1 MVKSVMKEI
10 FIILLLSVAIL
21 LILGILF
28 YDYIPINR
36 VIPER
41 EAYVTPDNVLQE
53 LSESITE
60 TEKVEVTYE
69 VTDSY
74 DQTVTKTIMV
84 TVSEK
89 VLVEKEGEFYLDYL
103 KEVDG
108 NLQIKG
114 YNIIKNIN
122 NDLNTNIEY
131 ELILVNQN
139 NNKEYSQKLERITD
153 KNQMTIPILSEDGY
167 DYTYS
172 WFVGNI
178 NFNSILPY
186 FNINRYSIKK
196 KSR

>member
-69 VTDSY
+69 VTDS
-74 DQTVTKTIMV
+74 
-84 TVSEK
+84 
-89 VLVEKEGEFYLDYL
+89 
-103 KEVDG
+103 
-108 NLQIKG
+108 
-114 YNIIKNIN
+114 
-122 NDLNTNIEY
+122 DLNVYKQTGSYTEGKVNPFALEETNTNTNTES
-131 ELILVNQN
+131 NSDN
-139 NNKEYSQKLERITD
+139 NNNNNNNGSNSNNNGTNENTNNGETPADENSTG
-153 KNQMTIPILSEDGY
+153 T
-167 DYTYS
+167 
-172 WFVGNI
+172 F
-178 NFNSILPY
+178 FNDEG
-186 FNINRYSIKK
+186 IK
-196 KSR
+196 

>member
-69 VTDSY
+69 VTDS
-74 DQTVTKTIMV
+74 
-84 TVSEK
+84 
-89 VLVEKEGEFYLDYL
+89 
-103 KEVDG
+103 
-108 NLQIKG
+108 
-114 YNIIKNIN
+114 
-122 NDLNTNIEY
+122 DLNVYKQTGSYTEGKVNPFALEETNTNTNTES
-131 ELILVNQN
+131 NSDN
-139 NNKEYSQKLERITD
+139 NNNSNNNNNNNGSNSNNNGTNENTNNGETPVDENSTG
-153 KNQMTIPILSEDGY
+153 T
-167 DYTYS
+167 
-172 WFVGNI
+172 F
-178 NFNSILPY
+178 FNDEG
-186 FNINRYSIKK
+186 IK
-196 KSR
+196 